1 MTMRERLD
9 RKKRNKIWNNHH
21 EAVLAMVII
30 LLIAGLFNV
39 FSSTFVMAE
48 RDCGTPYYYLKRHII
63 SMVVEAI
70 ITLTSVLFSRM
81 MVQWISVQKSTMKM
95 S

>member
-63 SMVVEAI
+63 SMVVEQWPA
-70 ITLTSVLFSRM
+70 VLPPE
-81 MVQWISVQKSTMKM
+81 WTTTNGGPG
-95 S
+95 

>member
-48 RDCGTPYYYLKRHII
+48 RDCGTPYYYLAEK
-63 SMVVEAI
+63 VVSNDANGVGPFVMAYIEYI
-70 ITLTSVLFSRM
+70 R
-81 MVQWISVQKSTMKM
+81 
-95 S
+95 